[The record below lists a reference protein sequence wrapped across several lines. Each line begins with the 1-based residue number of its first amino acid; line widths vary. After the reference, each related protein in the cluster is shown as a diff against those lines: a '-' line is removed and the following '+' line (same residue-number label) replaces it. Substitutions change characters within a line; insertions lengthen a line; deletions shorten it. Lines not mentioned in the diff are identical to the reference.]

1 MADAVDDIKARLSIV
16 DVVSPYVQL
25 KKAGVNHKGLCPFHS
40 EKTPS
45 FVVSPEKQICHCFGC
60 NKGGDIFTFV
70 QEVESVTF
78 PEALQILADRAGITI
93 ENISKYQNK
102 EGKNEKDEYYKA
114 HDLACEFFEK
124 ELKGKEG
131 KKVMDYL
138 KKRGLTDDTI
148 KEFRIGFAPDSYDK
162 LHKFLLKK
170 GISKRVLTKSGL
182 ATSKSV
188 GGDNIY
194 DKYRTRLMFPIFDF
208 MGRVCG
214 FGGRALK
221 KDQMPKYLNS
231 PENIIYSKSKVLY
244 GFSHSKRA
252 VKETGKVVVVEG
264 YFDVILPYQSGIKNV
279 VASSGTALTED
290 QGRLIKR
297 VTKEVVTCFDADS
310 AGFEATKRA
319 YFVLNAQDINV
330 KTIAGLNAKD
340 PADFIVEKG
349 DFQKL
354 VDDAPNFLDYYIEKL
369 VAEGDMS
376 NYDSRAK
383 VINEILPV
391 YKQLSPSAKDHY
403 VRQFASKLKIDER
416 ALYDEI
422 DRYKLPTNHPA
433 REEQGNV
440 KNEKMSFEDI
450 FVALLLERSQLFEN
464 VEKIIEKND
473 LSGDSASVYKELD
486 AQYNAHRQDF
496 EGWDEKKGFLAD
508 VRAKTDVLKLYA
520 EELYGEFSDEACG
533 VELEKLIDK
542 IKKDRKTQKLR
553 KIEMGIV
560 EAEEAQDKSKLLKL
574 LEEQQT
580 LLSEQK

>member
-1 MADAVDDIKARLSIV
+1 MADAVEDIKARLSIV

-25 KKAGVNHKGLCPFHS
+25 KKAGVNYKGLCPFHS

-60 NKGGDIFTFV
+60 NKGGDIFTFI

-93 ENISKYQNK
+93 ENISKYQKK
-102 EGKNEKDEYYKA
+102 EGKSEKDEYYKA

-124 ELKGKEG
+124 ELKGKDG
-131 KKVMDYL
+131 KKVMEYL
-138 KKRGLTDDTI
+138 KKRGIKDETI
-148 KEFRIGFAPDSYDK
+148 KEFRIGFAPDSYDQ
-162 LHKFLLKK
+162 LHKYLIKK
-170 GISKRVLTKSGL
+170 GISKRVLIKSGL

-194 DKYRTRLMFPIFDF
+194 DKYRTRLIFPIFDF

-231 PENIIYSKSKVLY
+231 PENIIYSKSRVLY
-244 GFSHSKRA
+244 GFSHSKQA
-252 VKETGKVVVVEG
+252 AKEAGKIVVVEG

-297 VTKEVVTCFDADS
+297 VTKEVVTCFDTDS

-319 YFVLNAQDINV
+319 YFVLNSQDINV
-330 KTIAGLNAKD
+330 KTIAGLDVKD

-354 VDDAPNFLDYYIEKL
+354 VDEAPNFLDYYIEKL

-376 NYDSRAK
+376 DYDSRAS
-383 VINEILPV
+383 VIKDILPV
-391 YKQLSPSAKDHY
+391 YKQLTPAAKDHY
-403 VRQFASKLKIDER
+403 VRQFASKLKIDEG

-422 DRYKLPTNHPA
+422 DSYKLPASHPA
-433 REEQGNV
+433 RDGQDEIKGD
-440 KNEKMSFEDI
+440 KISFENI
-450 FVALLLERSQLFEN
+450 FISILLERSQLFEN
-464 VEKIIEKND
+464 VAGSIEKNE
-473 LSGDSASVYKELD
+473 LSGDAASVYKELD

-496 EGWDEKKGFLAD
+496 RGWDEKKGFLAD
-508 VRAKTDVLKLYA
+508 TSEKVDVLKLYA
-520 EELYGEFSDEACG
+520 EEQYGEFSDEACG
-533 VELEKLIDK
+533 AELKKLIDK
-542 IKKDRKTQKLR
+542 IRKDRKTQKLR
-553 KIEMGIV
+553 EIEMSITEV
-560 EAEEAQDKSKLLKL
+560 EKAGDKDKLLKL
-574 LEEQQT
+574 LGEQQS
-580 LLSEQK
+580 LLSE